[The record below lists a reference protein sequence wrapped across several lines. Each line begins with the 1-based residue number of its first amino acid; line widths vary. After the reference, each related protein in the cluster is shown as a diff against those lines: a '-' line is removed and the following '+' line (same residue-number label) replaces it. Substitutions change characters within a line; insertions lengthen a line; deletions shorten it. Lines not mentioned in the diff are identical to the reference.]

1 MRYYKV
7 EEELFKRIYNDGQRL
22 NLLKNY
28 YQDNEYILNNPIF
41 EQEFNPLELITGN
54 GKVYLVDDDL
64 DERFLDVGLCQKR
77 DAIHKV
83 LDLLDEHSVPSN
95 DIRAFL
101 RGYLAGSYD
110 GENEKC

>member
-1 MRYYKV
+1 MRYYMV
-7 EEELFKRIYNDGQRL
+7 EEELFNRIYNDGQRF
-22 NLLKNY
+22 NLFKNY
-28 YQDNEYILNNPIF
+28 NKHSDSILDDPKFN
-41 EQEFNPLELITGN
+41 QEFNPLELITGN

-64 DERFLDVGLCQKR
+64 DERFLVTESCQKR

-101 RGYLAGSYD
+101 RGYLVGSYD

>member
-28 YQDNEYILNNPIF
+28 YKDDEYILKNPLF
-41 EQEFNPLELITGN
+41 EQEFNPIDLLTGD
-54 GKVYLVDDDL
+54 GKVYYIDDDQS
-64 DERFLDVGLCQKR
+64 FLVTKSCQKR
-77 DAIHKV
+77 QAIHDV
-83 LDLLDEHSVPSN
+83 LTLLDEHSVPTN

-110 GENEKC
+110 GENE

>member
-28 YQDNEYILNNPIF
+28 YKHNDAILSNPVF
-41 EQEFNPLELITGN
+41 EQEFNPAELLTCS
-54 GKVYLVDDDL
+54 GKVYLVDDDP
-64 DERFLDVGLCQKR
+64 DERFLVTESCQKR
-77 DAIHKV
+77 QAIHDV
-83 LDLLDEHSVPSN
+83 LSLLDEHSVSNN

-110 GENEKC
+110 GENKC

>member
-1 MRYYKV
+1 MRYYMV

-28 YQDNEYILNNPIF
+28 YKDNEYISNNPIF
-41 EQEFNPLELITGN
+41 EQEFNPADLRTDD
-54 GKVYLVDDDL
+54 GKVYLVADDSN
-64 DERFLDVGLCQKR
+64 ERSLVTELCQKR
-77 DAIHKV
+77 QAIHDV
-83 LDLLDEHSVPSN
+83 LTLLDEHSVPTN

-110 GENEKC
+110 GENK

>member
-22 NLLKNY
+22 NLLKRY
-28 YQDNEYILNNPIF
+28 YKDNEYISKNPLF
-41 EQEFNPLELITGN
+41 EQEFNPIDLLTGD
-54 GKVYLVDDDL
+54 GKVYYVDDDQ
-64 DERFLDVGLCQKR
+64 EFFVTKSCQKR
-77 DAIHKV
+77 QAIHDV
-83 LDLLDEHSVPSN
+83 LTLLDEHSVPTN

-110 GENEKC
+110 GENE

>member
-28 YQDNEYILNNPIF
+28 YKDNKDVSKNPIF
-41 EQEFNPLELITGN
+41 EQEFNPQELITGD
-54 GKVYLVDDDL
+54 GKVYRVDDDP
-64 DERFLDVGLCQKR
+64 DERFLVTESCQKR
-77 DAIHKV
+77 QAIHDV
-83 LDLLDEHSVPSN
+83 LSLLDDHSVPTN

-110 GENEKC
+110 GENK

>member
-28 YQDNEYILNNPIF
+28 YKDNEYILKNPIF
-41 EQEFNPLELITGN
+41 EQEFNPMDLLTGD
-54 GKVYLVDDDL
+54 GKVYYMDDS
-64 DERFLDVGLCQKR
+64 DERFLVTESYQKR
-77 DAIHKV
+77 QAIHDV
-83 LDLLDEHSVPSN
+83 LTLLDEHSVPTN

-110 GENEKC
+110 GENE

>member
-28 YQDNEYILNNPIF
+28 YKDNEYISNNPIF
-41 EQEFNPLELITGN
+41 EQEFNPEVLLVTEDK
-54 GKVYLVDDDL
+54 KVFLVDES
-64 DERFLDVGLCQKR
+64 DERLLVTESCQKQQ
-77 DAIHKV
+77 AIHDV
-83 LDLLDEHSVPSN
+83 LTLLDEHGVPTN
-95 DIRAFL
+95 EIRAFL

-110 GENEKC
+110 GENK

>member
-28 YQDNEYILNNPIF
+28 YKDNEYISKNPIF
-41 EQEFNPLELITGN
+41 EQEFNPIDLLIGD
-54 GKVYLVDDDL
+54 GKVYYVDDDP
-64 DERFLDVGLCQKR
+64 DERFLVTKSCQKQQ
-77 DAIHKV
+77 AIHDV
-83 LDLLDEHSVPSN
+83 LTLLDEHSVPSN

-101 RGYLAGSYD
+101 RGYLAGSFD
-110 GENEKC
+110 GENKS

>member
-1 MRYYKV
+1 MRYYMV

-28 YQDNEYILNNPIF
+28 YKDNEYISNNPIF
-41 EQEFNPLELITGN
+41 EQEFNPADLRTDD
-54 GKVYLVDDDL
+54 GKVYLVDDDSK
-64 DERFLDVGLCQKR
+64 RFFTESCQKR
-77 DAIHKV
+77 EAIHDV
-83 LDLLDEHSVPSN
+83 LNLLDEHSVSNN

-110 GENEKC
+110 GENKC

>member
-1 MRYYKV
+1 MRYYAV

-28 YQDNEYILNNPIF
+28 YKDNEYISGDPAF
-41 EQEFNPLELITGN
+41 TQEFNPADLLTGD
-54 GKVYLVDDDL
+54 GKVYLVDDDP
-64 DERFLDVGLCQKR
+64 DECFLFAELCQKR
-77 DAIHKV
+77 QAIHDV
-83 LDLLDEHSVPSN
+83 LTLLDEHSVPAN

-110 GENEKC
+110 GENK

>member
-7 EEELFKRIYNDGQRL
+7 EEELFKCIYNDCKRL
-22 NLLKNY
+22 NLLKDYNKHC
-28 YQDNEYILNNPIF
+28 DTILDDPVF
-41 EQEFNPLELITGN
+41 KQEFNPADLVTGN
-54 GKVYLVDDDL
+54 GQVSLVDENL
-64 DERFLDVGLCQKR
+64 DERFLVTESCQKR

-83 LDLLDEHSVPSN
+83 LNLLDEHSVPNN

-110 GENEKC
+110 GEYK

>member
-1 MRYYKV
+1 MRYYMV

-28 YQDNEYILNNPIF
+28 YKDNEYISNNPIF
-41 EQEFNPLELITGN
+41 EQEFNPADLLTGD
-54 GKVYLVDDDL
+54 GKVYLVDDSN
-64 DERFLDVGLCQKR
+64 ERSLVTGVYQKR
-77 DAIHKV
+77 QAIHDV
-83 LDLLDEHSVPSN
+83 LSLLDEHSVSNN

-110 GENEKC
+110 GENKC

>member
-1 MRYYKV
+1 MRYYVV

-28 YQDNEYILNNPIF
+28 YQDNEYISNNPIF
-41 EQEFNPLELITGN
+41 EQEFNPLELISGN
-54 GKVYLVDDDL
+54 GKVCLVDDDP
-64 DERFLDVGLCQKR
+64 DERFLVAKSCQKR
-77 DAIHKV
+77 QAIHDV
-83 LDLLDEHSVPSN
+83 LSLLDEHSVCNN

-110 GENEKC
+110 GENKC

>member
-28 YQDNEYILNNPIF
+28 YKHNDAILNNPVF
-41 EQEFNPLELITGN
+41 EQEFNPIDLLTGD
-54 GKVYLVDDDL
+54 GKVYYVDDDQ
-64 DERFLDVGLCQKR
+64 EFLVTKSCQKR
-77 DAIHKV
+77 QAIHDV
-83 LDLLDEHSVPSN
+83 LTLLDEHSVPTN

-110 GENEKC
+110 GENK

>member
-1 MRYYKV
+1 MRYYMV

-28 YQDNEYILNNPIF
+28 YKDNEYISNNPIF
-41 EQEFNPLELITGN
+41 EQEFNPADLRTDD
-54 GKVYLVDDDL
+54 GKVYLVDDDP
-64 DERFLDVGLCQKR
+64 DERFLVTKSCQKQH
-77 DAIHKV
+77 AIHDV
-83 LDLLDEHSVPSN
+83 LTLLDEHSVSNN

-110 GENEKC
+110 GENKC

>member
-22 NLLKNY
+22 NMLKNY
-28 YQDNEYILNNPIF
+28 YKDNEYISNNPIF
-41 EQEFNPLELITGN
+41 EQEFDPADLVTGN
-54 GKVYLVDDDL
+54 GQVCLVDENL
-64 DERFLDVGLCQKR
+64 DERFLVTESYQKR

-83 LDLLDEHSVPSN
+83 LNLLDKHSVPTN
-95 DIRAFL
+95 EIRAFL

-110 GENEKC
+110 GENK

>member
-28 YQDNEYILNNPIF
+28 YKDNEYISNNPIF
-41 EQEFNPLELITGN
+41 EQEFNPADLLTGD
-54 GKVYLVDDDL
+54 GKVYLVDDDS
-64 DERFLDVGLCQKR
+64 DERFLATESCQKR

-83 LDLLDEHSVPSN
+83 LNLLDEHSVSNN

-110 GENEKC
+110 GENKC